1 MRFVFRAL
9 APVSAALALAVPA
22 AAPAPGQ
29 QIRHT
34 HGAVESLAADGPVVA
49 YDVEGDQ
56 PGGPVCNRVYAWNLA
71 TARVIKV
78 SGRGTCDADSSS
90 TGAGVPHLAV
100 AGLRIAWIT
109 NIGGN
114 SESNDRLFAAT
125 LPKPQERKLAAVS
138 RFGDVDCLLTGRTL
152 GGLVGAGRVLAY
164 NLWTTV
170 AANPGDEGSCQTT
183 TTSGSLRSVGPR
195 GTTLLRAG
203 LDTLVAADADSGRIV
218 VAHSDGTVGLFS
230 SAGALLQTIGV
241 EPVKE
246 VALSGDRLVVLTKTR
261 RIQVYNAQTG
271 RPGQGRLV
279 PRVAAHLDAG
289 GGIAAYAVG
298 ASLHAFRLTTGRD
311 TVVAT
316 APKGIVGV
324 AVSTRAVVYAYNV
337 FRRIAKPPSFRDVGT
352 VVAIPRSRLRG

>member
-22 AAPAPGQ
+22 AMPAPGQ

-34 HGAVESLAADGPVVA
+34 RGAVESLAADGPVVA

-90 TGAGVPHLAV
+90 TGAGVPDLAV
-100 AGLRIAWIT
+100 AGSRVAWIT

-125 LPKPQERKLAAVS
+125 LPRPKERKLAAVS

-164 NLWTTV
+164 NVWTTV
-170 AANPGDEGSCQTT
+170 VADPGSCRTT

-203 LDTLVAADADSGRIV
+203 LDTLVAADADSGRIA
-218 VAHSDGTVGLFS
+218 VAHSDGTVSLFS
-230 SAGALLQTIGV
+230 STGALLQTIGV
-241 EPVKE
+241 EPIKE
-246 VALSGDRLVVLTKTR
+246 VALSGDRLVVLTKNR

-271 RPGQGRLV
+271 LPGQGRLV
-279 PRVAAHLDAG
+279 A
-289 GGIAAYAVG
+289 
-298 ASLHAFRLTTGRD
+298 
-311 TVVAT
+311 
-316 APKGIVGV
+316 
-324 AVSTRAVVYAYNV
+324 
-337 FRRIAKPPSFRDVGT
+337 
-352 VVAIPRSRLRG
+352 RSRRPPRRGRRDCRVCRRSDVSMPFG

>member
-1 MRFVFRAL
+1 VFRAL
-9 APVSAALALAVPA
+9 GPVFAALALAVPA
-22 AAPAPGQ
+22 AMPAPGQ

-34 HGAVESLAADGPVVA
+34 RGAVESLAADGAVVA

-71 TARVIKV
+71 TAHVIKV
-78 SGRGTCDADSSS
+78 SGQGTCDADSSS

-100 AGLRIAWIT
+100 AGSRVAWIT

-125 LPKPQERKLAAVS
+125 LPRPKERKLAAVS

-170 AANPGDEGSCQTT
+170 VADAGSCRTT
-183 TTSGSLRSVGPR
+183 TTTGSLRSVGPH

-203 LDTLVAADADSGRIV
+203 LDTLVAADADSGRIA
-218 VAHSDGTVGLFS
+218 VAHSNGTVGLFS
-230 SAGALLQTIGV
+230 STGALLQTIGV
-241 EPVKE
+241 EPIKE
-246 VALSGDRLVVLTKTR
+246 VALSGDRLVVLTKNR

-271 RPGQGRLV
+271 VPGQGRLV
-279 PRVAAHLDAG
+279 AGVAAHLDAG

-337 FRRIAKPPSFRDVGT
+337 FRRIAKPPKFRDVGT
-352 VVAIPRSRLRG
+352 VVAIPRSRLPG